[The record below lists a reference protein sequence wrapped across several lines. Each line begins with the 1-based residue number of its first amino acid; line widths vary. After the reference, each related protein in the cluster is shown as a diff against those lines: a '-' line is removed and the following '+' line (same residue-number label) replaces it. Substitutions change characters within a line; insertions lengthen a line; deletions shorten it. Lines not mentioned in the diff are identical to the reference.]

1 MRGDEANQGPM
12 FSYISAAQRVP
23 ANHPMRGIRE
33 IADVALKSL
42 SRTFDRLYS
51 KVGRPSIPPEHLL
64 RALLLQY
71 FYGIR
76 SERLLMEQLDYN
88 LLFRWFVGLNIDD
101 EVWDA
106 STFSKNRDRL
116 LEGDIAQQFLQAVV
130 DQARDRG
137 LTSDEHFSID
147 GTLVEA
153 WASQKSFRPKDGDE
167 DDGPQGRNPHVD
179 FRGKSRKNDTHE
191 SSTDPD
197 ARLYRKGHGQESK
210 LSYLGHVVM
219 ENRHGLVV
227 DCEVTHADGH
237 GERDAGREL
246 MGRVSRNAARDPRGR
261 QGLRH
266 RGLHREHA
274 SPGCH
279 APRRAEHLAAQERD
293 RRSDHSPSGLST
305 QPSRAQDRGASVRLA
320 QSVGRDVAGQSQRQ
334 GARALGLHLWH
345 GGLQSDPHAKP
356 ARTGHMMDSNGRAN
370 RRQGKNGPHDMAQT
384 SVLSTLTTPRMLLRR
399 HSSAAC

>member
-12 FSYISAAQRVP
+12 FSYISAGQRVP
-23 ANHPMRGIRE
+23 ADHPMRGIRE
-33 IADVALKSL
+33 IADVALRSL
-42 SRTFDRLYS
+42 SRGFDRLYS

-116 LEGDIAQQFLQAVV
+116 LEGDIAQQFLQAVL
-130 DQARDRG
+130 DQARENG

-153 WASQKSFRPKDGDE
+153 WASQKSFKPKDGDE
-167 DDGPQGRNPHVD
+167 DDGPAGRNPHVD

-191 SSTDPD
+191 STTDPD
-197 ARLYRKGHGQESK
+197 ARLYRKGQGQESK

-227 DCEVTHADGH
+227 DCEVTHADGY

-246 MGRVSRNAARDPRGR
+246 MSRITRKPRVTLGADKGYDTADFIANMRDLGVTPHIAQNTSRRKSAID
-261 QGLRH
+261 
-266 RGLHREHA
+266 
-274 SPGCH
+274 
-279 APRRAEHLAAQERD
+279 
-293 RRSDHSPSGLST
+293 
-305 QPSRAQDRGASVRLA
+305 
-320 QSVGRDVAGQSQRQ
+320 
-334 GARALGLHLWH
+334 
-345 GGLQSDPHAKP
+345 
-356 ARTGHMMDSNGRAN
+356 ARTTRHPGYRLSQVVRKTVEHPFGWLKAAAGMWQVKVR
-370 RRQGKNGPHDMAQT
+370 GKARVRWAFTFGMAAFN
-384 SVLSTLTTPRMLLRR
+384 LIRMRNLL
-399 HSSAAC
+399 AGAC

>member
-33 IADVALKSL
+33 MADVALKAL
-42 SRTFDRLYS
+42 SRKFDRLYS

-101 EVWDA
+101 KVWDA

-116 LEGDIAQQFLQAVV
+116 LEGDIAQQFLRAVL
-130 DQARDRG
+130 DQAREKG

-153 WASQKSFRPKDGDE
+153 WASQKSFRPKDGD
-167 DDGPQGRNPHVD
+167 DGDGPQGRNPHVD
-179 FRGKSRKNDTHE
+179 FRGKRRKNDTHE
-191 SSTDPD
+191 STTDPD
-197 ARLYRKGHGQESK
+197 ARLYRKGDGQESK

-227 DCEVTHADGH
+227 DCEVTHADGY
-237 GERDAGREL
+237 GERDAGWEL
-246 MGRVSRNAARDPRGR
+246 MGRIARKPRVTLGADKGYDTADFIANMRELGVTPHVAQNTSR
-261 QGLRH
+261 
-266 RGLHREHA
+266 
-274 SPGCH
+274 
-279 APRRAEHLAAQERD
+279 
-293 RRSDHSPSGLST
+293 RRSAIDARTTRHPGYQLSQVLRKAVEHPFGWLKAT
-305 QPSRAQDRGASVRLA
+305 AGMWQVKVRGKARVRWAFTFGMAAYNLIRMRNLLA
-320 QSVGRDVAGQSQRQ
+320 QAY
-334 GARALGLHLWH
+334 
-345 GGLQSDPHAKP
+345 
-356 ARTGHMMDSNGRAN
+356 
-370 RRQGKNGPHDMAQT
+370 
-384 SVLSTLTTPRMLLRR
+384 
-399 HSSAAC
+399 

>member
-12 FSYISAAQRVP
+12 FSYISAGQRVP
-23 ANHPMRGIRE
+23 ADHPMRGIRE
-33 IADVALKSL
+33 IADVALRSL
-42 SRTFDRLYS
+42 SRGFDRLYS

-116 LEGDIAQQFLQAVV
+116 LEGDIAQQFLQAVL
-130 DQARDRG
+130 DQARENG

-153 WASQKSFRPKDGDE
+153 WASQKSFKPKDGDE
-167 DDGPQGRNPHVD
+167 DDGPAGRNPHVD

-191 SSTDPD
+191 STTDPD
-197 ARLYRKGHGQESK
+197 ARLYRKGQGQESK

-227 DCEVTHADGH
+227 DCEVTHADGY

-246 MGRVSRNAARDPRGR
+246 MGRIIRKPRVTLGADKGYDTADFIANMRDLGVTPHVAQNTSRRKSAID
-261 QGLRH
+261 
-266 RGLHREHA
+266 
-274 SPGCH
+274 
-279 APRRAEHLAAQERD
+279 
-293 RRSDHSPSGLST
+293 
-305 QPSRAQDRGASVRLA
+305 
-320 QSVGRDVAGQSQRQ
+320 
-334 GARALGLHLWH
+334 
-345 GGLQSDPHAKP
+345 
-356 ARTGHMMDSNGRAN
+356 ARTTRHPGYRLSQVVRKTVEHPFGWLKAAAGMWQVKVR
-370 RRQGKNGPHDMAQT
+370 GKARVRWAFTFGMAAFN
-384 SVLSTLTTPRMLLRR
+384 LIRMRNLL
-399 HSSAAC
+399 AGAC